1 VTGLVAV
8 GLPSAAERGW
18 SVPVISAVVGATV
31 AAGLMLGLPEP
42 QLRAAIGIAA
52 TQAAGLA
59 AAEGTDAAAL
69 QAGKAAFNAV
79 EAAQLAAAGFT
90 SSAQPLEGRRGLYAL
105 FGA

>member
-1 VTGLVAV
+1 
-8 GLPSAAERGW
+8 
-18 SVPVISAVVGATV
+18 V

-59 AAEGTDAAAL
+59 SAEGTDAAAL

-90 SSAQPLEGRRGLYAL
+90 SSAHPLEGRRGLYAL
-105 FGA
+105 FS